1 MIKQIRT
8 KSEAY
13 RVKDDVYSLIKNIKE
28 FTPKERKELAQDAID
43 NYLYYLETSFV
54 FLDYEDNKLA
64 GVLLIEKDLPKN
76 VYDINLICVDKQFRG
91 KHIATN
97 LINHFVNKRK
107 GLFIIET
114 ESVYYDAL
122 ALYFKLGFKEEA
134 RIKDFWRQGSDKI
147 ILTLRK

>member
-8 KSEAY
+8 KPEADK
-13 RVKDDVYSLIKNIKE
+13 VKDDVYSLIKNIKE
-28 FTPKERKELAQDAID
+28 FTPKERKELARDAVD

-76 VYDINLICVDKQFRG
+76 VYNINLICVDKQFRG
-91 KHIATN
+91 NHIATN
-97 LINHFVNKRK
+97 LITHFVNKRK

-114 ESVYYDAL
+114 ESAYCNALSLYYS
-122 ALYFKLGFKEEA
+122 LGFKEEA

-147 ILTLRK
+147 ILIKRK